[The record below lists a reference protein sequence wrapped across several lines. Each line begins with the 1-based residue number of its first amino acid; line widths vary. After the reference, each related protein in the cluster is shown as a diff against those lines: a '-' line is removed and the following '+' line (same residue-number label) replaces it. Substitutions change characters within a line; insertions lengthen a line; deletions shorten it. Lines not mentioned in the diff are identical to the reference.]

1 MFQIKA
7 KTGRKQKRNEKESG
21 ETNFLGLLW
30 ESFFRDNALV
40 LRGTSSRDVIV
51 LFKTASLSDD
61 FGVRTHSKSFSQK
74 FKNTPKSRRKPG
86 ENRKEMKKE
95 PGETNFLGLLWESIF
110 RDNALVLRG
119 TSSEY
124 LRIIRFS

>member
-1 MFQIKA
+1 MI
-7 KTGRKQKRNEKESG
+7 
-21 ETNFLGLLW
+21 
-30 ESFFRDNALV
+30 
-40 LRGTSSRDVIV
+40 I

-61 FGVRTHSKSFSQK
+61 FDNRTRVKSFSPKVQK
-74 FKNTPKSRRKPG
+74 CSKSRRKPG